1 MTTSGTSTSSF
12 ELATYLLASA
22 RDCME
27 EPLVYGPLRMLVAV
41 DMIADSMER
50 GSVPRDEFLLKA
62 RKEIWDSVIA
72 VMNDRAA
79 FAQALD
85 TLLSEFAEEFKRR
98 ILIDK
103 AKPSRSH
110 STPIGRRPRGRQTS

>member
-1 MTTSGTSTSSF
+1 MSSF

-50 GSVPRDEFLLKA
+50 GSLPRDEFLIKA
-62 RKEIWDSVIA
+62 RKKIWDGVIA
-72 VMNDRAA
+72 VMNDRVA

-85 TLLSEFAEEFKRR
+85 TLLSEFAEEFKNR
-98 ILIDK
+98 IMHDK
-103 AKPSRSH
+103 AKSTRSS
-110 STPIGRRPRGRQTS
+110 STPNGRRSGGRQT

>member
-1 MTTSGTSTSSF
+1 MADRDSTTSSF
-12 ELATYLLASA
+12 ELATYLVASA

-41 DMIADSMER
+41 DMIVGSMER
-50 GSVPRDEFLLKA
+50 GSLPRDEFLIKA
-62 RKEIWDSVIA
+62 REKIWDSVIA

-85 TLLSEFAEEFKRR
+85 SLLAEFAEEFKNR
-98 ILIDK
+98 ILSDK
-103 AKPSRSH
+103 AK
-110 STPIGRRPRGRQTS
+110 ST